1 MRVAPPVQKIL
12 RSTITS
18 VWGGAQEPQSGFL
31 DGGVG
36 RGGAGGVVQFFDKV
50 VDVLV
55 VWVFFVFFVVA
66 AQLLDK
72 AADVPVAVP
81 PRFLFGV
88 KCVGDVLTGRWSWVL
103 TCLLVSRASM
113 TCLPDVVE
121 LFVLVKGV
129 GYVLAGRGAGC

>member
-1 MRVAPPVQKIL
+1 MGVPSTQRSDLLGDCLGKRGASQGSLLRVAPPVQKIL

-18 VWGGAQEPQSGFL
+18 VWGGAQESQSGFL

-72 AADVPVAVP
+72 TADVPVAVP

-88 KCVGDVLTGRWSWVL
+88 KCVGDVLTGR
-103 TCLLVSRASM
+103 
-113 TCLPDVVE
+113 
-121 LFVLVKGV
+121 
-129 GYVLAGRGAGC
+129 

>member
-1 MRVAPPVQKIL
+1 MGGDPEPCTEDTATNIFL
-12 RSTITS
+12 

-36 RGGAGGVVQFFDKV
+36 RGGAGGVIQFIDKV
-50 VDVLV
+50 VDVPV
-55 VWVFFVFFVVA
+55 VWVFFVVA

-113 TCLPDVVE
+113 TCLLDVVD
-121 LFVLVKGV
+121 LFVLVKCV
-129 GYVLAGRGAGC
+129 GDVLAGRGAGC